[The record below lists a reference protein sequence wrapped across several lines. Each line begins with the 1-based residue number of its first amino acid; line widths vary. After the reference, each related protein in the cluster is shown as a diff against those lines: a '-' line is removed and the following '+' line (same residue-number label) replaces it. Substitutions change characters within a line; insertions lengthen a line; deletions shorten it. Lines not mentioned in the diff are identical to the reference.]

1 MDWRKEYDE
10 GYAALR
16 KQTKEGAAFGVCVVP
31 VSAIQNL
38 IEDGNKGNKTA
49 KQIANS
55 LNRWFEMANAA
66 VMETR
71 GLNVAAAVRKLRV
84 MKLRDG
90 LCFFHTNPIIPE

>member
-16 KQTKEGAAFGVCVVP
+16 NQTKEGAAFSVCVVS

-49 KQIANS
+49 KQIAKS

-66 VMETR
+66 V
-71 GLNVAAAVRKLRV
+71 A
-84 MKLRDG
+84 
-90 LCFFHTNPIIPE
+90 